1 MARPKRG
8 EILSLTIDDL
18 AFGGEGVGRAD
29 GYVVFVPGGLPG
41 DRLRVRLVQVR
52 SRFGRGVIDAIEE
65 PSPQRV
71 EAPCPYFGHC
81 GGCRLQHMAYPAQLA
96 FKAKQVVDALERLG
110 GLKGIEVRPIIG
122 ATETFGYRNK
132 MEFTVARGAKEPLVV
147 GLHEADR
154 YDSVL
159 DIDRCLLQSD
169 RMNALLGEA
178 RAFFVERGLTVY
190 DQDSGEG
197 LLRFLMLRE
206 GTHTGELMA
215 NVVTSAPAVSELA
228 PVAPRLQARDAGTT
242 SVVMNV
248 NPKKASVAVGVEEH
262 LLGGRDHIRERVGGL
277 TFQVSASSFF
287 QTNTRQAERLFELV
301 LDSAGLTGTETVY
314 DLYSGTGAISLLLAR
329 RARWVYGVE
338 VAQAAVDD
346 AGVNAAAN
354 GITNCTFVCGE
365 VRFVLPSLIAKGVT
379 AEVVVADPPRAGFHP
394 KALHA
399 LITLGARRIVYVSC
413 NPTTLARDLGE
424 LVRGGYRL
432 EWVQPV
438 DMFPHTPAHRGG
450 GPAGARRLVRSYLLR
465 RLWQSLLVLF
475 GVSVVVFLILHLTGD
490 PGRAPAAARRDRGG
504 HREVPHR
511 DGLRRPG
518 GGPVPPLPQGR
529 AARGLRRVPA
539 PRRARDGPRVRAP
552 ARHLP
557 ARGGGPADRALPGDP
572 GGHRV
577 GGPAEHRG
585 RLRLD
590 GGGAARPGHAHLLAR
605 DHADPGLLG
614 AAQLAAL
621 LGARAGSST

>member
-29 GYVVFVPGGLPG
+29 GYVVFVPGALPG

-52 SRFGRGVIDAIEE
+52 SRFGRGVIDEVLE

-71 EAPCPYFGHC
+71 EAPCPYFGRC
-81 GGCRLQHMAYPAQLA
+81 GGCRLQHVAYPAQLA
-96 FKAKQVVDALERLG
+96 FKAKQVADALERLG
-110 GLKGIEVRPIIG
+110 GLRDVLLRPIIG
-122 ATETFGYRNK
+122 ADETFGYRNK
-132 MEFTVARGAKEPLVV
+132 MEFTVARARGSAAGGPGGRPGGPPGSIVV
-147 GLHEADR
+147 GLHETER

-159 DIDRCLLQSD
+159 DIERCLLQSD
-169 RMNALLGEA
+169 RMNGLLAEA
-178 RAFFVERGLTVY
+178 RAFFVDRGLTVY
-190 DQDSGEG
+190 EQDPGEG

-206 GTHTGELMA
+206 GKHTGELMT

-228 PVAPRLQARDAGTT
+228 PLVERLQARDAGTT

-277 TFQVSASSFF
+277 TFRVSANSFF

-301 LDSAGLTGTETVY
+301 VDSAGLTGTETVL

-338 VAQAAVDD
+338 LAQAAVDN
-346 AGVNAAAN
+346 AGANAAAN
-354 GITNCTFVCGE
+354 GITNCTFLSGE

-438 DMFPHTPAHRGG
+438 DMFPHTPHIEAV
-450 GPAGARRLVRSYLLR
+450 ARL
-465 RLWQSLLVLF
+465 
-475 GVSVVVFLILHLTGD
+475 
-490 PGRAPAAARRDRGG
+490 
-504 HREVPHR
+504 E
-511 DGLRRPG
+511 
-518 GGPVPPLPQGR
+518 
-529 AARGLRRVPA
+529 RVA
-539 PRRARDGPRVRAP
+539 
-552 ARHLP
+552 
-557 ARGGGPADRALPGDP
+557 
-572 GGHRV
+572 
-577 GGPAEHRG
+577 
-585 RLRLD
+585 
-590 GGGAARPGHAHLLAR
+590 
-605 DHADPGLLG
+605 
-614 AAQLAAL
+614 
-621 LGARAGSST
+621 S

>member
-1 MARPKRG
+1 MATW
-8 EILSLTIDDL
+8 SSS
-18 AFGGEGVGRAD
+18 RAACPVIAS
-29 GYVVFVPGGLPG
+29 GCASCRCAPASGA
-41 DRLRVRLVQVR
+41 
-52 SRFGRGVIDAIEE
+52 GVIEAIEE

-110 GLKGIEVRPIIG
+110 GLKGVEVRPIIG

-301 LDSAGLTGTETVY
+301 LDSAELTGTETVY

-329 RARWVYGVE
+329 RA
-338 VAQAAVDD
+338 AV
-346 AGVNAAAN
+346 GLRRR
-354 GITNCTFVCGE
+354 GGPGRGGRRGGQRGRQRHHQLH
-365 VRFVLPSLIAKGVT
+365 VR
-379 AEVVVADPPRAGFHP
+379 
-394 KALHA
+394 
-399 LITLGARRIVYVSC
+399 
-413 NPTTLARDLGE
+413 
-424 LVRGGYRL
+424 VRGGPLRAAL
-432 EWVQPV
+432 PDREGG
-438 DMFPHTPAHRGG
+438 HRGG
-450 GPAGARRLVRSYLLR
+450 GGGRSAARGVPSQGAARADHARRAPHRLRVVQPHHAGPRPGRAGARRLPARVGAAGGHVPAHARTSR
-465 RLWQSLLVLF
+465 RWPGWSA
-475 GVSVVVFLILHLTGD
+475 SPREVV
-490 PGRAPAAARRDRGG
+490 PAAAS
-504 HREVPHR
+504 
-511 DGLRRPG
+511 
-518 GGPVPPLPQGR
+518 
-529 AARGLRRVPA
+529 
-539 PRRARDGPRVRAP
+539 
-552 ARHLP
+552 
-557 ARGGGPADRALPGDP
+557 
-572 GGHRV
+572 
-577 GGPAEHRG
+577 
-585 RLRLD
+585 
-590 GGGAARPGHAHLLAR
+590 
-605 DHADPGLLG
+605 
-614 AAQLAAL
+614 
-621 LGARAGSST
+621 AGSRCWCSSASRWWCS